1 MGDRVTRRGAS
12 SGLARRQGARF
23 LGRRAGASAPPA
35 LTLPTANLTLRLDP
49 TVAKTIVDDSGG
61 GGHAQAVSAWGAN
74 ATQGTLANRGSLV
87 THATLGECV
96 YLDGTSE
103 FFDLVPGL
111 SGSECSIYAAIDPT
125 DEGAMDALL
134 SWGTTPTPDFMV
146 TLRQF
151 SSLNFGVYDGTAY
164 RCAHT
169 GVDGPQLLRVLVSDA
184 NNRIAVYR
192 NSALA
197 AEDTSWT
204 GTIAGTAGQGRL
216 GIDGTEN
223 ALSAARCRVR
233 AIYVFSAYH
242 SPTESAAVEAYMRQ
256 ETPGLP

>member
-1 MGDRVTRRGAS
+1 MNPLARAIIRGA
-12 SGLARRQGARF
+12 A
-23 LGRRAGASAPPA
+23 APSV
-35 LTLPTANLTLRLDP
+35 LTLPSANLTLRLDP

-87 THATLGECV
+87 TDGTLGECV
-96 YLDGTSE
+96 YLDGSSE
-103 FFDLVPGL
+103 FFDLVPAL
-111 SGSECSIYAAIDPT
+111 SGGEYSIYAAIDPT

-134 SWGTTPTPDFMV
+134 SWGVAPNFMV
-146 TLRQF
+146 TLRQYGL
-151 SSLNFGVYDGTAY
+151 LNFGIYDGTGY
-164 RCAHT
+164 RCTHT
-169 GVDGPQLLRVLVSDA
+169 GVDGPQLLRVLVSEA

-204 GTIAGTAGQGRL
+204 GTIAGTAGQGRI
-216 GIDGTEN
+216 GIDGNEN

-242 SPTESAAVEAYMRQ
+242 SPTESAAIEAYMRQ

>member
-1 MGDRVTRRGAS
+1 MS
-12 SGLARRQGARF
+12 MF
-23 LGRRAGASAPPA
+23 RRAMMAAATASAPPV
-35 LTLPTANLTLRLDP
+35 LTLPTADLTLRLDP

-74 ATQGTLANRGSLV
+74 ATQDTLANRGSLV
-87 THATLGECV
+87 TDGTLGECV

-103 FFDLVPGL
+103 FMDLVPAL
-111 SGSECSIYAAIDPT
+111 SGGEYSIYAAINPT
-125 DEGAMDALL
+125 DEYVMDVLL
-134 SWGTTPTPDFMV
+134 AWGTTPNFMV
-146 TLRQF
+146 TLRQY

-169 GVDGPQLLRVLVSDA
+169 GVDGPQLLRVLVSEA

-197 AEDTSWT
+197 AENAAWT
-204 GTIAGTAGQGRL
+204 GSVSGTAGQGRL
-216 GIDGTEN
+216 GIDGSEN
-223 ALSAARCRVR
+223 ALSAARCLLR

-242 SPTESAAVEAYMRQ
+242 SPAESAAVEAYMLQ